1 MPRIRTLDA
10 IPEILSAYAKEV
22 GNDLEDVIKDVAKD
36 AQKSLRKTSPRRPKG
51 GAYARSWRTQ
61 NTGTRIVPGQTVYS
75 TKPGLPHLLEF
86 GHAKRGGGRTT
97 PQPHIAPVN
106 DKIPDEII
114 ERLERKL
121 K

>member
-10 IPEILSAYAKEV
+10 IPEILNDYAKEV
-22 GNDLEDVIKDVAKD
+22 GNDLEDIIKDVAKD
-36 AQKSLRKTSPRRPKG
+36 AQKSLRKTSPRRT
-51 GAYARSWRTQ
+51 GAYARSWRTKD
-61 NTGTRIVPGQTVYS
+61 TGTRVAPGQTVYS

-86 GHAKRGGGRTT
+86 GHAKRGGGRTS
-97 PQPHIAPVN
+97 PIPHIAPVN

-114 ERLERKL
+114 ERLQRKL